1 MRLLRAAPYPS
12 PRPPRRAAPLVLL
25 VALCAA
31 CSTTPP
37 PQTALIASSDVDM
50 STVEL
55 RLRVYGFAE
64 EFANGIVRA
73 ADQILESTQDA
84 AVSRTAVRWKINTVA
99 TTQLTAFGLDP
110 LAAFYDM
117 WALAIQMRQFFEI
130 GAGQEAFGPD
140 QGIALETTRGLE
152 RRAYEFAASLSSTG
166 QVRDTIRRD
175 VEAYAAANPLTDVNF
190 VRETATHEFAGELAA
205 DRTSGLAVLGDLSVQ
220 VGDLSERMKYYAA
233 SLPEQFRWQSELLFL
248 DIISDYQIGQFL
260 DDVTVVGEAA
270 ERLAVLADSLP
281 ALVDAQAAAAI
292 RAMSLEVA
300 ASLREVDRQRLE
312 TLDALTAE
320 RLAVMERLTA
330 ERLAVMEELAAITA
344 GTVGQVPSA
353 FDEVVD
359 YAFKRAL
366 VLLALIFV
374 GGLVFAFL
382 LRLMWN
388 RSA

>member
-1 MRLLRAAPYPS
+1 
-12 PRPPRRAAPLVLL
+12 
-25 VALCAA
+25 
-31 CSTTPP
+31 
-37 PQTALIASSDVDM
+37 
-50 STVEL
+50 
-55 RLRVYGFAE
+55 VYGFAE